1 MKKWV
6 QISFPNFIALSIII
20 ILLLKVQLFRAAYLQ
35 MVKSNKILHQ
45 KKLIKSAN
53 YIPDTIDFTLNT
65 SIIKLKRYSV
75 ADIMKNNFNRK
86 KQKAERAK
94 EEGFIHSPELNQKG
108 DSLLLEPNKAN
119 NKDNNPKI
127 ESSVKM
133 ININNNNNKVY
144 QATNDKNEIN
154 VYNINKNAYSIQLV
168 KKNIIAVNQEHINKN
183 RYRYSSNIYINDGM
197 RSSSN
202 NDDSISS
209 SKNNV
214 KKNTNKNINI
224 GFFQE
229 FLTSFSLNFFSE
241 IGDKSFIAVFLLI
254 NQITWFTLFIVAS
267 ITEISVNLFSVL
279 IGYSLRAYEKIY
291 FILIYI
297 TIFTTLLYGI
307 LLLKESILDS
317 DSSYYKDEEE
327 EEKMKILSR
336 ANYTSPACSL
346 AKESKEEQ
354 KNLNSNKKLDG
365 EFKEKKSENKVIFTI
380 LKISWFVILS
390 ELGDK
395 SQIVTIILSTHHNP
409 YAVFLGTAI
418 AHVLGVLLSIL
429 LGSFVSS
436 KLNTKIMSFIAGL
449 CFISYGLYVSASY
462 FLNKEIFF

>member
-133 ININNNNNKVY
+133 ININNNNNPPDALSQNGLSSGITNVNKVY

-229 FLTSFSLNFFSE
+229 FLTSFS
-241 IGDKSFIAVFLLI
+241 
-254 NQITWFTLFIVAS
+254 
-267 ITEISVNLFSVL
+267 
-279 IGYSLRAYEKIY
+279 
-291 FILIYI
+291 
-297 TIFTTLLYGI
+297 
-307 LLLKESILDS
+307 
-317 DSSYYKDEEE
+317 
-327 EEKMKILSR
+327 
-336 ANYTSPACSL
+336 
-346 AKESKEEQ
+346 
-354 KNLNSNKKLDG
+354 
-365 EFKEKKSENKVIFTI
+365 
-380 LKISWFVILS
+380 
-390 ELGDK
+390 
-395 SQIVTIILSTHHNP
+395 
-409 YAVFLGTAI
+409 
-418 AHVLGVLLSIL
+418 
-429 LGSFVSS
+429 
-436 KLNTKIMSFIAGL
+436 
-449 CFISYGLYVSASY
+449 
-462 FLNKEIFF
+462 